1 MKPDGLQSR
10 VPRAKRWLA
19 AMLDWQGHSDT
30 HIARTLRIT
39 EQTARRYLR
48 GEYAPSRWS
57 GPCRMTA
64 PWPRP
69 ALHIACWQ
77 MPARDAQA

>member
-48 GEYAPSRWS
+48 GEYAPSRH
-57 GPCRMTA
+57 GVDHA
-64 PWPRP
+64 E
-69 ALHIACWQ
+69 
-77 MPARDAQA
+77 